1 MFNTLSSVLKYVF
14 LLGIGGLFLYLAF
27 RGQDTGKLVSDLVNA
42 DYKWVA
48 LSALACLLSHVFR
61 AIRWGMLI
69 KPLGHQ
75 PQFRNTFSAVMLG
88 YLANLALPR
97 LGEVSK
103 CAALSKAEKIP
114 ADQLIGTMLVERIF
128 DFLMLL
134 LVTALTLFVEF
145 DQIAAFTYRIASEQ
159 YSTTSRNLPAV
170 GIALLL
176 AFVVVTSAWYLLKNG
191 KVSMP
196 EKFVVFWYGVRNG
209 LLSVKT
215 IESKSTFLFHT
226 LMIWGMYLLS
236 TYLCFYGLDATSD
249 LGFGAAL
256 ATLFFGS
263 IGMTIPVQGGIGT
276 YHFMVAQGLTA
287 YAINRTDGLAYATI
301 IHSSQTLVILII
313 GSICLFLLMLPSKK
327 GNHEKVRASEA

>member
-1 MFNTLSSVLKYVF
+1 LLKSLSSVFKYLF

-27 RGQDTGKLVSDLVNA
+27 RGQDTDKLVADLVTA
-42 DYKWVA
+42 DYKWVV
-48 LSALACLLSHVFR
+48 LSSMACLLSHVFR
-61 AIRWGMLI
+61 ALRWGMLI
-69 KPLGHQ
+69 RPLGHQ
-75 PQFRNTFSAVMLG
+75 PRFTNTFSAVMLG

-114 ADQLIGTMLVERIF
+114 ANQLIGTMLVERIF
-128 DFLMLL
+128 DFLMLMV
-134 LVTALTLFVEF
+134 VTALTLLIEF
-145 DQIAAFTYRIASEQ
+145 NQIAGFAYRIASQQ
-159 YSTTSRNLPAV
+159 YHNTARSLPAV
-170 GIALLL
+170 AVAVLLL
-176 AFVVVTSAWYLLKNG
+176 VLAAGGVWYLLKNG
-191 KVSMP
+191 KVAMP
-196 EKFVVFWYGVRNG
+196 PRLVVFWLGVRNG

-215 IESKSTFLFHT
+215 IQSKGSFLFYT

-236 TYLCFYGLDATSD
+236 TYLCFFGLDATSG
-249 LGFGAAL
+249 LGGGAAL

-313 GSICLFLLMLPSKK
+313 GSISMFLLMLPSLKK
-327 GNHEKVRASEA
+327 GKNEKI